1 MEPEDR
7 TVEQLLQALHVSI
20 PFGIE
25 TGKMTASSSAALPHL
40 IGAGEHE
47 AEELS
52 PSRKYFAQSGLRQLT
67 ITKSQMEALIVAGA
81 PGKDVG
87 VLRSFKNAEHVTFSN
102 HCPACR
108 RWIHLGSTEHEG
120 QCFCGQS
127 YRVVFD
133 LSPDDWS
140 LRQDVRCMDC
150 GAEVTMSLVGSGLNP
165 WHPINGDQV
174 QCDACALK
182 RVSSQAEE
190 SARNRLR

>member
-7 TVEQLLQALHVSI
+7 TVEQLLQALHVTI

-25 TGKMTASSSAALPHL
+25 TGRVTAISSADLPHL
-40 IGAGEHE
+40 IREVSEGEDV
-47 AEELS
+47 S

-67 ITKSQMEALIVAGA
+67 ITKSQMEALIIAGA

-87 VLRSFKNAEHVTFSN
+87 VLRSFKNAEQVTFSN
-102 HCPACR
+102 HCPACG

-140 LRQDVRCMDC
+140 LRQDLRCMDC
-150 GAEVTMSLVGSGLNP
+150 GVELTMSLVESGLNP
-165 WHPINGDQV
+165 WHPINGHQV

-182 RVSSQAEE
+182 RLSSQAAE
-190 SARNRLR
+190 SARNRP

>member
-7 TVEQLLQALHVSI
+7 TVEQLLQALHVTI

-25 TGKMTASSSAALPHL
+25 TGKMTAGSSAALPHL
-40 IGAGEHE
+40 INEDENE

-67 ITKSQMEALIVAGA
+67 ITKSQMEALIIAGA

-87 VLRSFKNAEHVTFSN
+87 VLRSFKNAEQVTFSN
-102 HCPACR
+102 HCPACQ

-150 GAEVTMSLVGSGLNP
+150 GVELTTSLV
-165 WHPINGDQV
+165 D
-174 QCDACALK
+174 
-182 RVSSQAEE
+182 
-190 SARNRLR
+190 